1 MTKRLNKKLTI
12 KITAASLLLIFLLI
26 VPQFVVHDPYE
37 TNLSLALKPPGTNGY
52 LLGTDSVGRCMLC
65 RILTGGRISIFSA
78 FAVIGIVFTAGT
90 ALGVVSGYL
99 GGKTDIVINKI
110 TVIFQ
115 AFPGFVLA
123 VAVAGILGPG
133 LVNGI
138 ISLSLVYWTTYCRLS
153 RSLVLN
159 IKEAA
164 YIRAAKMCG
173 AKKRH
178 IILKYIIPN
187 MISQMII
194 TAALDIGNVILS
206 MAGLSFIGLGA
217 SRPTAEWGAMM
228 SESRTYLQ
236 TAPWTIVF
244 PGIALF
250 VSVLIFNMLGDAI
263 RDFMDKKTDKRKEVI
278 I

>member
-1 MTKRLNKKLTI
+1 MIRVRQNPILFI
-12 KITAASLLLIFLLI
+12 KITAAAILLIFLLAA
-26 VPQFVVHDPYE
+26 PEFVNHDPFE
-37 TNLSLALKPPGTNGY
+37 TNLSLSFQPPGTEGY
-52 LLGTDSVGRCMLC
+52 LLGTDSVGRCVLC

-78 FAVIGIVFTAGT
+78 LAVIGIVFTIGT
-90 ALGVVSGYL
+90 SLGVISGYF
-99 GGKTDIVINKI
+99 GGKTDAVISKI

-133 LVNGI
+133 LMNGI
-138 ISLSLVYWTTYCRLS
+138 ISLSMVYWTTYCRLA

-159 IKEAA
+159 MKEAA
-164 YIRAAKMCG
+164 YIQAARMCG

-178 IILKYIIPN
+178 IILKYVMPN

-194 TAALDIGNVILS
+194 TATLDIGNVTLS

-228 SESRTYLQ
+228 SESRSYLQ

-250 VSVLIFNMLGDAI
+250 IVVLIFNLLGDSI
-263 RDFMDKKTDKRKEVI
+263 RDSMDKK
-278 I
+278 

>member
-1 MTKRLNKKLTI
+1 MI
-12 KITAASLLLIFLLI
+12 KIKRNKNLIIRIIVTTLFLIFLFIAPEL
-26 VPQFVVHDPYE
+26 VNHNPFE
-37 TNLSLALKPPGTNGY
+37 TNLALSLKTPGTDGY
-52 LLGTDSVGRCMLC
+52 LLGTDRVGRCVLC
-65 RILTGGRISIFSA
+65 RILTGGRTSIFSA
-78 FAVIGIVFTAGT
+78 FAVIGIVFTIGT
-90 ALGVVSGYL
+90 ALGVISGYL
-99 GGKTDIVINKI
+99 GGKTDEVISKV

-123 VAVAGILGPG
+123 VAIAGILGPG
-133 LVNGI
+133 LINGI
-138 ISLSLVYWTTYCRLS
+138 ISLAMVYWTTYCRLA

-164 YIRAAKMCG
+164 YIKAAKMCG

-178 IILKYIIPN
+178 IILKYVIPN

-194 TAALDIGNVILS
+194 TATLDIGSVILS

-236 TAPWTIVF
+236 TAPWTIFF

-250 VSVLIFNMLGDAI
+250 VSVIIFNLLGDSI
-263 RDFMDKKTDKRKEVI
+263 RDSMDKIKK
-278 I
+278 